1 MARHVDSLSAS
12 CGFINFELTIFAHEV
27 GSFWTFEF
35 TNELLFSVDLAAN
48 LKTAIFWD
56 HIFKIFAAW
65 IFDFINWFFI
75 FLFLIIWFFFIVFR
89 LVLTI
94 NTCTKWFVEFPDS
107 LFVLFTFCLGIAFES
122 LAYANHDGTILRGT
136 SNGKISE
143 FALVLKNCLL
153 AAKPCLLP

>member
-1 MARHVDSLSAS
+1 MPSKRS

-89 LVLTI
+89 LVFTI
-94 NTCTKWFVEFPDS
+94 NTCTKWFVEFPDT

-122 LAYANHDGTILRGT
+122 LAYAHHDGTILRGT
-136 SNGKISE
+136 PYDKLSD
-143 FALVLKNCLL
+143 FARVL
-153 AAKPCLLP
+153 